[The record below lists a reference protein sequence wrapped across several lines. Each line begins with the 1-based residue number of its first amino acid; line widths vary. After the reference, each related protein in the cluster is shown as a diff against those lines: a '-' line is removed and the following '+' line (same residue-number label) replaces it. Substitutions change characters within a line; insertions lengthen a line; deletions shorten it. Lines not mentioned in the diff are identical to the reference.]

1 MSEDPPNP
9 LPPPFDVPSVEEMA
23 ELLPQYAF
31 EKLAAFGGM
40 GAVYKATQKSLD
52 RKVAIKILPPEF
64 GSEPEFAERFKSEA
78 RAMAK
83 MNHTSI
89 VSVYDFGLT
98 SGGHLY
104 LVMEWVEGPT
114 LHEIIHKGCIPARR
128 AIDLGMQL
136 CDALAYAHNRKT
148 LHRDI
153 KPGNIMVND
162 QGQVK
167 VADFGLARPLTGEAE
182 ENPYGTP
189 DYAAPEILNQGAVD
203 QRVDIFAAGIVLYEM
218 LTGRVPKTPRTSVTE
233 YAPVSKRWDEVID
246 RAIHPEPEKRFQNAG
261 ELRSHLAALLEPV
274 AEAVVVPVAEVVEAN
289 GASKIVIKPLHLVFG
304 ITAALVIGV
313 VVAGMIGPEPKPK
326 KKPAREQVENR
337 SEDRPKAKKSADGE
351 SMPKPELASTAQE
364 AQPAATT
371 SEPELKPEKKKPKAE
386 PPTVAMAEAPEPT
399 APAKAPLSPPPPEP
413 VPENPLDA
421 ILHLEERDPELTQLI
436 KAFAHEWAVND
447 AIDTEPEVAELAE
460 KYIPALQRALA
471 GLTPE
476 HRDEVLGEISHIA
489 NRELPTAPTP
499 SWPPVLHSLRK
510 AYDGQL
516 EVIMAT
522 AQAAAKQM
530 RDAQC
535 ELVRAKAAE
544 RADAGQTEDAKRAEW
559 VAEELARLDGAPSLR
574 ALKDAAGLVTG
585 SALSPPAASSPGP
598 R

>member
-1 MSEDPPNP
+1 MSEDPNNP
-9 LPPPFDVPSVEEMA
+9 SPPPFDVPSVEEMA
-23 ELLPQYAF
+23 ELLPQYEF
-31 EKLAAFGGM
+31 DKLAAFGGM

-114 LHEIIHKGCIPARR
+114 LHEIIHKGCIPTRKAV
-128 AIDLGMQL
+128 DLGMQL

-182 ENPYGTP
+182 EDPYGTP
-189 DYAAPEILNQGAVD
+189 DYAAPEILGQGAVD
-203 QRVDIFAAGIVLYEM
+203 QRVDIFAAGVVLYEM
-218 LTGRVPKTPRTSVTE
+218 LTGRVPKTPRRSVTE

-246 RAIHPEPEKRFQNAG
+246 KAIHPDPEKRFQNAG
-261 ELRSHLAALLEPV
+261 ELRAHLAALLEPV
-274 AEAVVVPVAEVVEAN
+274 AEAVAVAVPVAEMVEDKHP
-289 GASKIVIKPLHLVFG
+289 SKFVLKPLHLVLG
-304 ITAALVIGV
+304 ITAVLVIGV
-313 VVAGMIGPEPKPK
+313 VMAGMIGPETKPR
-326 KKPAREQVENR
+326 KKPGKEQVEKR
-337 SEDRPKAKKSADGE
+337 SEDRPKTKKSTDE
-351 SMPKPELASTAQE
+351 QE
-364 AQPAATT
+364 PQPVVET
-371 SEPELKPEKKKPKAE
+371 SEPEPTPEKKKPKAE
-386 PPTVAMAEAPEPT
+386 PPAVVMAEAPEPPKPAKDRP
-399 APAKAPLSPPPPEP
+399 APAPPEP
-413 VPENPLDA
+413 TPENPLDA

-447 AIDTEPEVAELAE
+447 AIDTEPEVAELAD
-460 KYIPALQRALA
+460 KYIPALQRALT
-471 GLTPE
+471 GLTTE
-476 HRDEVLGEISHIA
+476 HRDEVLSEISHVA
-489 NRELPTAPTP
+489 NREPPSAPTS

-516 EVIMAT
+516 DAIMAT
-522 AQAAAKQM
+522 AKAAATSM
-530 RDAQC
+530 REAQC
-535 ELVRAKAAE
+535 DLIRTKAAE
-544 RADAGQTEDAKRAEW
+544 RAAAGQAEEAKVAEW
-559 VAEELARLDGAPSLR
+559 VASELAKLNGAPSLK
-574 ALKDAAGLVTG
+574 ALKDAAGQVT
-585 SALSPPAASSPGP
+585 SAAMSSSAASSSGL